1 MLVMIMQRWFW
12 VGLSVVMAGCASV
25 VPDNDSAAPAPVVDE
40 GNATVTQPAAGTS
53 SAVFDPLGDPAQP
66 LDSSDPL
73 LQQRIF
79 YFAFDDSSLS
89 PEDFAILRAHARYLN
104 AHPQHRVL
112 IAGHADG
119 RGSREYNIALGER
132 RAMAVRQ
139 FFVAEGVRATQI
151 DVVSYGEEVPLSH
164 GQTEAAWS
172 KNRRAQLYYSKT

>member
-1 MLVMIMQRWFW
+1 
-12 VGLSVVMAGCASV
+12 
-25 VPDNDSAAPAPVVDE
+25 VVDE
-40 GNATVTQPAAGTS
+40 SNEVVTQPATGPS
-53 SAVFDPLGDPAQP
+53 GAVFDPLGDPARP

-73 LQQRIF
+73 LKQRIF

-89 PEDFAILRAHARYLN
+89 PEDFATLRAHARYLN

-112 IAGHADG
+112 IAGHADE

-139 FFVAEGVRATQI
+139 FFIAEGVRATQI
-151 DVVSYGEEVPLSH
+151 DAISYGEEVPLSR

-172 KNRRAQLYYSKT
+172 KNRRAQLYYSQT